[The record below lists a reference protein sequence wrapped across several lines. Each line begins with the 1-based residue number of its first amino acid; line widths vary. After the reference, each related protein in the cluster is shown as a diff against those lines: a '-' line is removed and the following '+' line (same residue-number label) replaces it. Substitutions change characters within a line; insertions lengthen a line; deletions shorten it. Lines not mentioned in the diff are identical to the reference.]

1 MSREDTLFNENVVNS
16 APIWQLKRSHLLV
29 TAAMAIMGNPL
40 AYAEPGE
47 ALPEGKALPEVVK
60 ALPEVKVQSKK
71 DTRSLPLDLPA
82 STASRLGI
90 TLQETPASVEVLSK
104 ETMRERGDRTVTEA
118 VEKAA
123 GFTAAVTPGSP
134 GMFSTRGFT
143 NNAVA
148 WLYNGTRIPGGSSMS
163 ARVLDIANFDR
174 IEIIKGP
181 AGVLHGEGSIGG
193 AINLISRA
201 PNFSNQPWE
210 LDYSYASFDTHR
222 LHLGTGGAIN
232 DDVAA
237 YRIDYSGTRFGT
249 NVDHERGS
257 LDRFTGSVLFKL
269 SEKTK
274 LTFELDKLYDDTDN
288 VYFGTPLVNGKL
300 KSSLRK
306 INYNDISGNR
316 YKSDSLWLRAN
327 LEWLPNEQWEI
338 RNQFYY
344 YTAYRDWRNT
354 EAYTYNANNTVT
366 RASWGDLD
374 QDHDLIGNRFEA
386 LHKGQIAGLDNRF
399 MLGTDI
405 NQTDFHNPRNGFP
418 GGPLPA
424 TNAYNPADTS
434 FAIGSGGVFKGNDT
448 RDVTINQWSA
458 FMDDQ
463 LSLTSKLKAVL
474 GLRYDQFDTDWKY
487 STPATVTKRSNTYEF
502 VSYRLGGV
510 YDITPTLT
518 TYASYGS
525 AVEPGAT
532 LLLLNST
539 QSQLDLTTAKQAEIG
554 LKHAFW
560 EGKGEWTAAIYE
572 ITKKNVFVTDPNN
585 SQNRLPIGQQ
595 SSRGIELGL
604 GLRPSA
610 QWQIDANIAATRA
623 RYDDYSTGIPPV
635 NFSGNQPPFVPD
647 YVANLG
653 LRFMPTSDL
662 SFSTWI
668 RHVDSIYANDA
679 NTIRLPA
686 YTTVDVAADYKVSKA
701 VNLGFRVRN
710 LTDEFYATFGSSN
723 GRQAMIAAPRTF
735 ELSVNLRY

>member
-1 MSREDTLFNENVVNS
+1 MLNENAVNP
-16 APIWQLKRSHLLV
+16 AYGWKLKRSHMLV
-29 TAAMAIMGNPL
+29 TAAMAMMGSPV
-40 AYAEPGE
+40 AYADAGE
-47 ALPEGKALPEVVK
+47 TLS
-60 ALPEVKVQSKK
+60 EVKVQSKK
-71 DTRSLPLDLPA
+71 DTRTTPLDLPA

-104 ETMRERGDRTVTEA
+104 ETMQERGNRTVTEA

-134 GMFSTRGFT
+134 GMISTRGFT

-210 LDYSYASFDTHR
+210 LDYAFSSFDTHR

-232 DDVAA
+232 GDAAA
-237 YRIDYSGTRFGT
+237 YRVDYSGSRFGT

-257 LDRFTGSVLFKL
+257 LDRFTGSVLFNL
-269 SEKTK
+269 GDKTK
-274 LTFELDKLYDDTDN
+274 LTLELDKLYDDTDN

-300 KSSLRK
+300 KRSLRK
-306 INYNDISGNR
+306 VNYNDISGNR

-327 LEWLPNEQWEI
+327 LEWLPNDQWEI
-338 RNQFYY
+338 RNQLYH

-354 EAYTYNANNTVT
+354 EAYTYNTNNTVT
-366 RASWGDLD
+366 RSSWGDLD

-386 LHKGQIAGLDNRF
+386 LHKGQIAGLDNRL

-405 NQTDFHNPRNGFP
+405 NRTDFHNPRNGFP
-418 GGPLPA
+418 AGPLGA
-424 TNAYNPADTS
+424 TNAYEPADTS

-448 RDVTINQWSA
+448 RDVSIDQWSA

-463 LSLTSKLKAVL
+463 LSITRKLKAVV
-474 GLRYDQFDTDWKY
+474 GLRYDQFDTHWKY
-487 STPATVTKRSNTYEF
+487 TTPTTLAKEANKYEF
-502 VSYRLGGV
+502 VSFRVGTV
-510 YDITPTLT
+510 YDITPTFT
-518 TYASYGS
+518 TYASFGS
-525 AVEPGAT
+525 AVEPGST
-532 LLLLNST
+532 LLLLNRN
-539 QSQLDLTTAKQAEIG
+539 QSQLDLTTARQGEIG
-554 LKHAFW
+554 IKHGFW

-572 ITKKNVFVTDPNN
+572 ITKNNVFVPDPASVNGT
-585 SQNRLPIGQQ
+585 NRIPVGQQ
-595 SSRGIELGL
+595 SSRGVELSL
-604 GLRPSA
+604 GLRPTDE
-610 QWQIDANIAATRA
+610 WQIDANVAATRA
-623 RYDDYSTGIPPV
+623 RYDDYTTVAGGIITDR
-635 NFSGNQPPFVPD
+635 SGNQSPFVPD
-647 YVANLG
+647 YVVNLG
-653 LRFMPTSDL
+653 LRYMPTSAL
-662 SFSTWI
+662 SLSTWI

-679 NTIRLPA
+679 NTIKLPS
-686 YTTVDVAADYKVSKA
+686 YTTVDLAADYKLSKIA
-701 VNLGFRVRN
+701 NLGFRVRN
-710 LTDEFYATFGSSN
+710 LTDAFYATYGTTN
-723 GRQAMIAAPRTF
+723 GTQAIIAAPRTF